1 MLNQEVIYLCSIWPG
16 LTEEKPHRDS
26 KYLVN
31 FITGGLRSE
40 SWNISV
46 IALVWMSAKWLKNN
60 KCSDCLTNA
69 KLTWDSVGANMGS
82 DQIVTLVQGL
92 LRAVD
97 EAPIEPLRCTE

>member
-1 MLNQEVIYLCSIWPG
+1 MLNQEVIYLRSIWPG

-46 IALVWMSAKWLKNN
+46 IELVWMPAKWLKNN
-60 KCSDCLTNA
+60 KCSEIA
-69 KLTWDSVGANMGS
+69 
-82 DQIVTLVQGL
+82 
-92 LRAVD
+92 
-97 EAPIEPLRCTE
+97 